1 MKYFNTFKGLLLT
14 LLLICTSTVFAHDF
28 EVDGIYYNILSEED
42 KTVEVTY
49 KGSSFSSQEEYNGSV
64 VIPATTTYSNITYNV
79 VIIGERAF
87 SYCSNLTSVELPNSI
102 IEIKKSAFDNC
113 ESLVNIN
120 IPNAVTSIGESAFLS
135 CKGITSIQLPNNLT
149 EIGKNLFWGCSSL
162 RDIKINDNISKIGD
176 WAFYNC
182 SELTSIFIPSSV
194 TFIGEYAFYGCKS
207 LNDVYINDISA
218 WCNINFNG
226 GNSQPFMYA
235 NNLYLNEE
243 IITELIIPNNLRE
256 IKPFVFYGC
265 ASLTSVEIPCSVIS
279 IGNSAFSDCENLVK
293 IEIPN
298 SITSIG
304 SNAFSRCK
312 GLTNIE
318 IPNSVTSIG
327 NYAFSNCVGLT
338 SIEIPNNV
346 ISIGDGMFYYCNN
359 LTNVLLPNNT
369 TSIGEK
375 MFFYCSKLK
384 KIQIPD
390 NVTTIGNSAFY
401 GCSNMTSVNI
411 PNGVTEIG
419 DDAFYNCNNLKEVH
433 IDDIAGWCNIDFYDY
448 HHSNPLYYAKKLY
461 LNDIE
466 VTNVVI
472 PEGITEIKAGA
483 FIYCYS
489 IISVSIPNS
498 VTKIGREAFSDCRW
512 LRNVIIGDGVINI
525 DACAFCNCTSLSNLT
540 LGNNVENIGS
550 LAFGVVSSTFIP
562 NIQSLV
568 IPKSV
573 KFIDNDAFYACNIA
587 NIIVEDGNN
596 IYDSRDN
603 CNAIIETSS
612 NTLILGR
619 NNTKIPNSVTSI
631 GEEAFYR
638 MGIKSII
645 IPHSVV
651 NINKSA
657 FGVCNNLEDI
667 YFEGNPI
674 INANAIPS
682 TAKRHLMLNDN
693 NVADFNTA
701 NANTFADVSYTRT
714 ISEGKYGT
722 IILPFA
728 PDAASLENYAFYELT
743 ENSDDYMKFE
753 EVLTPI
759 ANTPYIYTLREG
771 KENIAITGGET
782 TISSSIV
789 TPEVDGWQIIGS
801 FNNQTIDTSN
811 GNYYALSA
819 NDNEIN
825 RITKNLTVLPYR
837 AYFKSVDA
845 SKSALNIYI
854 SGTTGVEEILSS
866 EIDGFE
872 NGAIFDLCGRKVVE
886 PTNGNIYIKNGKKI
900 MF

>member
-1 MKYFNTFKGLLLT
+1 MKHLNTLKGLLLT
-14 LLLICTSTVFAHDF
+14 LLLVCTSTVFAHDF

-102 IEIKKSAFDNC
+102 IEIKESAFDNC
-113 ESLVNIN
+113 KSLVNIN
-120 IPNAVTSIGESAFLS
+120 IPNAGTSIGESAFLS

-226 GNSQPFMYA
+226 GFMYA
-235 NNLYLNEE
+235 YNLYLNEE

-256 IKPFVFYGC
+256 IKPRVFSGC
-265 ASLTSVEIPCSVIS
+265 ASLTSVEIPNSITS
-279 IGNSAFSDCENLVK
+279 IGSNAFSDCENLVN

-401 GCSNMTSVNI
+401 GCSNMASVNI

-674 INANAIPS
+674 INATAIPS
-682 TAKRHLMLNDN
+682 TATCHLVLDDS
-693 NVADFNTA
+693 NVADFDIT
-701 NANTFADVSYTRT
+701 NANTYADVSYSRT
-714 ISEGKYGT
+714 ITEGKYGT

-728 PDAASLENYAFYELT
+728 PDVASLENYAFYELK
-743 ENSDDYMKFE
+743 ESGDGYLNFE
-753 EVLTPI
+753 EVAAPV

-771 KENIAITGGET
+771 KENVAITAGKT
-782 TISSSIV
+782 TISSTV
-789 TPEVDGWQIIGS
+789 ETPVVDGWETVGS
-801 FNNQTIDTSN
+801 FANGAIDATD
-811 GNYYALSA
+811 GNYYALSSSA
-819 NDNEIN
+819 AEID
-825 RITKNLTVLPYR
+825 RVADVLTVQPYR
-837 AYFKSVDA
+837 AYFKSDNVA
-845 SKSALNIYI
+845 VSALSVYI
-854 SGTTGVEEILSS
+854 NGVTGIKEILSS
-866 EIDGFE
+866 EIEGFE
-872 NGAIFDLCGRKVVE
+872 NGDIFDLNGRKVVD
-886 PTNGNIYIKNGKKI
+886 TVKGNIYIKDGKKV